1 MKLVAESLN
10 EFMGSKRI
18 DEFQRTGD
26 PKKTMGIGLEPVI
39 KEWMRKNT
47 RYNVDE
53 KPAEYSWRKP
63 PTVYSLL
70 WLSVKYDHPQGVKA
84 LIQKGYDVNENGGA
98 ALRWACGLGNKEMV
112 GILLDAGADPDAKG
126 PSGPQEAYT
135 WAKRDGHHDIV
146 RMLDMSKAG
155 YTFTD
160 KGPDFELPE
169 EEPKREEPRETPT
182 APPVPAKTVQRP
194 EDEEEEEEE
203 KGGWI

>member
-18 DEFQRTGD
+18 DEFEKTGD
-26 PKKTMGIGLEPVI
+26 PKSAMRIGLEPVI

-47 RYNVDE
+47 RYNVDV
-53 KPAEYSWRKP
+53 KPAKYYWGKP
-63 PTVYSLL
+63 PIVYSLL
-70 WLSVKYDHPQGVKA
+70 WLSVKYDHPQWVKA
-84 LIQKGYDVNENGGA
+84 LIQAGYDVNENGGA

-126 PSGPQEAYT
+126 PSGRQEAYA
-135 WAKRDGHHDIV
+135 WAEREGYRDIIK
-146 RMLDMSKAG
+146 MLDMSKLG

-160 KGPDFELPE
+160 KGLDSELPE
-169 EEPKREEPRETPT
+169 DEPEEKEPVK
-182 APPVPAKTVQRP
+182 APPVPEKP
-194 EDEEEEEEE
+194 MEKPEEEDEE